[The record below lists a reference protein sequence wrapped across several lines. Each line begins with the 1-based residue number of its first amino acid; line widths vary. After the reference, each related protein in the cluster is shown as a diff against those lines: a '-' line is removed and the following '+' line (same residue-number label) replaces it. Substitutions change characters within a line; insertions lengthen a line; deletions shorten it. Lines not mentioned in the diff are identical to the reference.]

1 MAKITTHASDAK
13 KKTVKEFSNL
23 VKKYKVIAAV
33 DVENLP
39 AKQLNQMRDSLRGK
53 AHLQMTKRRLL
64 SLALKDSGK
73 ENIMDLEKY
82 MTGMPALLFSDEN
95 PFTLFK
101 ILKKSK
107 SPAPIKGGQIAPND
121 IIVPAGPTS
130 FAPGPIIGELGQFRI
145 ITGVE
150 NGKVAV
156 KKEVVVAKEGE
167 EIKPALAALLTR
179 LGIYPMEIG
188 LNLQAAYEEGSILH
202 KKDLDIDEDA
212 FLAQLKGAAS
222 DAYALTIG
230 IAYPTKDNI
239 TALIAKS
246 AREAL
251 ALADSQ
257 DILTKETVGKVLA
270 KADAQASII
279 NSKIPKE

>member
-1 MAKITTHASDAK
+1 MEKVQAHVSEEK
-13 KKTVKEFSNL
+13 KKIVKEFSDL
-23 VKKYKVIAAV
+23 IKKYEVIAAV

-39 AKQLNQMRDSLRGK
+39 AKQLNQMRASLRGK

-64 SLALKDSGK
+64 KLAINDSGK
-73 ENIMDLEKY
+73 EKIDELIKY
-82 MTGMPALLFSDEN
+82 MTGMPALLFTNEN

-107 SPAPIKGGQIAPND
+107 SPAPIKGGQIAPKD
-121 IIVPAGPTS
+121 IIVKAGPTN

-156 KKEVVVAKEGE
+156 KKDVTVAKEGE
-167 EIKPALAALLTR
+167 EVKQGLAALLTR
-179 LGIYPMEIG
+179 LEIYPMEIG
-188 LNLQAAYEEGSILH
+188 LNLQAAYEKGSILT

-212 FLAQLKGAAS
+212 FLAQLKGAAR
-222 DAYALTIG
+222 DAFALTIG

-239 TALIAKS
+239 TQLICKATT
-246 AREAL
+246 EAIG
-251 ALADSQ
+251 LADSQ
-257 DILTKETVGKVLA
+257 NIITKDTVKVLA
-270 KADAQASII
+270 KAEAQATAIK
-279 NSKIPKE
+279 NKVTKE